1 MLNFIKLSPGE
12 KKPDQKSLDDFYTD
26 LSKLDNAAIL
36 LNKETVVVDFDEF
49 PEIGRKLLE
58 KYPTMAFETKRG
70 IHLYYKRPVQ
80 INGHKILLKNWTKKL
95 TVSGAQVDYKTGNKS
110 TATIKQNGQLRK
122 MHGTFEMFD
131 DLPAL
136 PLELLPVKV
145 KNVLAGM
152 KEGARNSSLY
162 SHLMAVR
169 EMYELDYDTLTK
181 IAEFI
186 NDDVYE
192 ESLPATDIHALVN
205 SVSEKEIREQ
215 LYLDPKDMIITS
227 EALAQEFRVK
237 FFNGS
242 IFHKEDNYWINDRNK
257 RSLIQ

>member
-1 MLNFIKLSPGE
+1 MATKKILMFNGTLSKLKKYFLRQVKKQCVKFYKIKPRRE
-12 KKPDQKSLDDFYTD
+12 KPDQKFDDFYTD

-80 INGHKILLKNWTKKL
+80 INGHKILLKNWIKKL

-152 KEGARNSSLY
+152 KEGQEI
-162 SHLMAVR
+162 VR
-169 EMYELDYDTLTK
+169 
-181 IAEFI
+181 
-186 NDDVYE
+186 
-192 ESLPATDIHALVN
+192 
-205 SVSEKEIREQ
+205 
-215 LYLDPKDMIITS
+215 
-227 EALAQEFRVK
+227 
-237 FFNGS
+237 S
-242 IFHKEDNYWINDRNK
+242 I
-257 RSLIQ
+257 LI